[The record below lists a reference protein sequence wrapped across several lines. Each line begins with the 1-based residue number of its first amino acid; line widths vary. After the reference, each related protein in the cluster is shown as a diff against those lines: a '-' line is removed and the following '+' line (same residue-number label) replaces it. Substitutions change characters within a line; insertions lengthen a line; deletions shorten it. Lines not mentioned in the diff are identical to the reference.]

1 MTRAVEILE
10 RHPVDLL
17 GDILAEAVCNIDGHI
32 GHDPAL
38 DIGEHGRKQI
48 QQQHLDDDVADMG
61 EINRASAGDLGHHPC
76 EQYGGGIPQ
85 DLGAKN
91 GGHGGT
97 DGKNPYQDDQGL
109 VTAKVF
115 DQFDECALE
124 VARFFS
130 AQHRHGAAA
139 PHRHHR
145 PSSTSGL
152 LLAAGALRV

>member
-1 MTRAVEILE
+1 MARAIEILE

-17 GDILAEAVCNIDGHI
+17 GDILAEAVSNVDGHI

-38 DIGEHGRKQI
+38 DVGQHGREQI
-48 QQQHLDDDVADMG
+48 QQQHLDHDVADMD
-61 EINRASAGDLGHHPC
+61 EIDRASVGNLGHHPGK
-76 EQYGGGIPQ
+76 QYGGGISQ

-91 GGHGGT
+91 GGHRGT
-97 DGKNPYQDDQGL
+97 DGKKPYQNYQGL
-109 VTAKVF
+109 VPAKVF
-115 DQFDECALE
+115 DQFDKGALE

-145 PSSTSGL
+145 PAST
-152 LLAAGALRV
+152 AG